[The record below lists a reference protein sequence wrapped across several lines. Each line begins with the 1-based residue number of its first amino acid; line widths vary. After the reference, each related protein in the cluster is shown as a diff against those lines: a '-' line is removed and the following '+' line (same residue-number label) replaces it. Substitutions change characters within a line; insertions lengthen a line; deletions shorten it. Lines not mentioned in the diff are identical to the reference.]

1 MTPIV
6 NILPVVAA
14 TSTGAVFGW
23 IFGIIALLALIV
35 LGLVFPGNKK
45 DIDEFIGIRYA
56 HRGLHD
62 DKKAEN
68 SISAIKA
75 AVEHGYGIEFDI
87 RLSKDN
93 KLVVFHDDTLDRVC
107 GRPGKVRDFTAAEL
121 ATFKLCGTEDGIPT
135 FDEVLKAVN
144 GKVPL
149 LVEIK
154 EDAGDSAVSLH
165 AIKALSSYKGAFI
178 VESFNPLTVQ
188 RVAKAMPEVCCGLLS
203 RHYTNEEKYKG
214 PIFFA
219 LEHLLLNRVCNPSFI
234 AYDHQDH
241 HMPMLK
247 VARLLGARTFAWTVR
262 SEAEETLAFEHG
274 FDTVIFENYI
284 PGGKK

>member
-1 MTPIV
+1 MPPIV
-6 NILPVVAA
+6 VILL
-14 TSTGAVFGW
+14 
-23 IFGIIALLALIV
+23 IILVLLAIIV
-35 LGLVFPGNKK
+35 ALVFPGNKK
-45 DIDEFIGIRYA
+45 DIDEFIGTKYA

-62 DKKAEN
+62 SEKAEN

-75 AVEHGYGIEFDI
+75 AVDMGFGIEFDI

-135 FDEVLKAVN
+135 FDEVLKVVD

-149 LVEIK
+149 LIEIK
-154 EDAGDSAVSLH
+154 EDAGDSAVSLY

-178 VESFNPLTVQ
+178 VESFNPLTIQ
-188 RVAKAMPEVCCGLLS
+188 RVAKAMPEVCCGFLS
-203 RHYTNEEKYKG
+203 RRYTDEEKYKK
-214 PIFFA
+214 PLFFA
-219 LEHLLLNRVCNPSFI
+219 LEHLLLNRLCNPSFI
-234 AYDHQDH
+234 AYEHEDYY
-241 HMPMLK
+241 MPMFKL
-247 VARLLGARTFAWTVR
+247 VRLLGGRTFAWTIR
-262 SEAEETLAFEHG
+262 SEAEEMLAYEHG
-274 FDTVIFENYI
+274 FDTIIFENYI

>member
-1 MTPIV
+1 MTSIV
-6 NILPVVAA
+6 NILPI
-14 TSTGAVFGW
+14 TSAISVGGVFGW

-35 LGLVFPGNKK
+35 LGLVFPGRKK
-45 DIDEFIGIRYA
+45 DIDEFIGTRYA

-68 SISAIKA
+68 SISAFKA
-75 AVEHGYGIEFDI
+75 AVDHGFGIELDI

-107 GRPGKVRDFTAAEL
+107 GREGKVRDFTAAEL
-121 ATFKLCGTEDGIPT
+121 ATFKLSGTEDGIPT
-135 FDEVLKAVN
+135 FDEVLKVVD

-154 EDAGDSAVSLH
+154 ELTNDSAVSLH

-178 VESFNPLTVQ
+178 VESFNPLTVG
-188 RVAKAMPEVCCGLLS
+188 RVSRAMPEVCCGFLS
-203 RHYTNEEKYKG
+203 QNFTKEEKNRKPLYF
-214 PIFFA
+214 I
-219 LEHLLLNRVCNPSFI
+219 LEHLLFNRICNPSFI
-234 AYDHQDH
+234 AYRHDH
-241 HMPMLK
+241 HYMPMLK
-247 VARLLGARTFAWTVR
+247 LVRLLGGRTFAWTVR
-262 SEAEETLAFEHG
+262 SEAEEMLAYEHG
-274 FDTVIFENYI
+274 FDAVIFENYI